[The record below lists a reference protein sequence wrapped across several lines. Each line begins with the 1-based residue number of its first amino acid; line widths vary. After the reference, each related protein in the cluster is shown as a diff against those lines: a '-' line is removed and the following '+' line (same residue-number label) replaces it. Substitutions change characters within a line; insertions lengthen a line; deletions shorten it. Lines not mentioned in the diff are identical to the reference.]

1 MAFDDIPED
10 AKQSFPCEYCPS
22 GSVSMVKRG
31 DDPYEV
37 WCCDTCN
44 FEARPASEEE
54 YYCE

>member
-10 AKQSFPCEYCPS
+10 AKQSFPCEYCSS

-31 DDPYEV
+31 DDSYEV

-44 FEARPASEEE
+44 FEARPDSEDSQ
-54 YYCE
+54 